1 MSSLNISNLDDY
13 TQAYY
18 SNSFLN
24 SGMDPEKMRK
34 DSHKEIERKRRENIN
49 SGIAE
54 LGSLIPV
61 VGLWI

>member
-1 MSSLNISNLDDY
+1 
-13 TQAYY
+13 
-18 SNSFLN
+18 
-24 SGMDPEKMRK
+24 MDPEKMRK

-61 VGLWI
+61 QGL